1 MCTALLATGW
11 LAVPQPAVA
20 DVQPAALPGCS
31 QAGPTLRYLVVFDEG
46 TPPQSA
52 TSQIAA
58 ACGATAVYYPE
69 IAVAVATSPDPS
81 FVRRIGPNR
90 AYSAAAEAYDVDGG
104 PGTTKKPDETTG
116 HDAAVTT
123 TPSTVPTAN
132 RTDDQWDMTMI
143 KADEAHKIT
152 DGSSRVLVGV
162 LDSGIDP
169 NHPDLA
175 GSLDTA
181 DSAGC
186 VTGVP
191 DTNESAWEP
200 TTSAHGTHVAGTIAG
215 ADNGEGTTGVAP
227 GVRVAS
233 VKVVNDD
240 GYIYPEA
247 AVCGFMWAAARGMTV
262 TNNSYFI
269 DPWAFTCGNI
279 VGQNVIY
286 EAVKR
291 AVDYAA
297 GHGVLNVA
305 AAGNQAVD
313 LTDPGTDN
321 GSPDN
326 VNQTAQKQRSINE
339 DCAELPAGIPGVITV
354 SSVGANDVKAGYSS
368 YGLGAIDISAP
379 GGDQRQRA
387 VDGQSCVL
395 STVPDGYAGSCGTSM
410 AAPHVAGV
418 LALLASTH
426 PKDSPKQL
434 TQLLYGEA
442 EPVPCPAD
450 YDLNGTGVQDAYC
463 TGDSGFNS
471 FYGHG
476 LVDALALAYKTAA
489 GADAAPRDIAAVI
502 DAFRPARTEW
512 PQEPTTAS

>member
-215 ADNGEGTTGVAP
+215 ADNGEGTTGVVPRGAVLGKVTAGACP
-227 GVRVAS
+227 TTGTAGGGNTGTGTMTSVTAGKKVKAGVYTMTCIDAQTNAGTF
-233 VKVVNDD
+233 KVVNPD
-240 GYIYPEA
+240 GEEIGIARVGTAFTSPEINFTIGDSA
-247 AVCGFMWAAARGMTV
+247 DFVAGDSFTV
-262 TNNSYFI
+262 T
-269 DPWAFTCGNI
+269 
-279 VGQNVIY
+279 V
-286 EAVKR
+286 
-291 AVDYAA
+291 
-297 GHGVLNVA
+297 
-305 AAGNQAVD
+305 
-313 LTDPGTDN
+313 
-321 GSPDN
+321 
-326 VNQTAQKQRSINE
+326 
-339 DCAELPAGIPGVITV
+339 PAGQTV
-354 SSVGANDVKAGYSS
+354 QWGSATDSATKAE
-368 YGLGAIDISAP
+368 
-379 GGDQRQRA
+379 
-387 VDGQSCVL
+387 
-395 STVPDGYAGSCGTSM
+395 
-410 AAPHVAGV
+410 V
-418 LALLASTH
+418 LAALLKAQPHAKEYDVSV
-426 PKDSPKQL
+426 PGQ
-434 TQLLYGEA
+434 
-442 EPVPCPAD
+442 PV
-450 YDLNGTGVQDAYC
+450 T
-463 TGDSGFNS
+463 SG
-471 FYGHG
+471 
-476 LVDALALAYKTAA
+476 
-489 GADAAPRDIAAVI
+489 
-502 DAFRPARTEW
+502 
-512 PQEPTTAS
+512 

>member
-1 MCTALLATGW
+1 MPLLRRARAVAVCTALLATGW

-227 GVRVAS
+227 GVRVA
-233 VKVVNDD
+233 VDTTLR
-240 GYIYPEA
+240 
-247 AVCGFMWAAARGMTV
+247 RGCD
-262 TNNSYFI
+262 NRRR
-269 DPWAFTCGNI
+269 AF
-279 VGQNVIY
+279 
-286 EAVKR
+286 EAVR
-291 AVDYAA
+291 
-297 GHGVLNVA
+297 
-305 AAGNQAVD
+305 
-313 LTDPGTDN
+313 
-321 GSPDN
+321 
-326 VNQTAQKQRSINE
+326 
-339 DCAELPAGIPGVITV
+339 
-354 SSVGANDVKAGYSS
+354 
-368 YGLGAIDISAP
+368 
-379 GGDQRQRA
+379 
-387 VDGQSCVL
+387 
-395 STVPDGYAGSCGTSM
+395 AGSRPLT
-410 AAPHVAGV
+410 AASGALAG
-418 LALLASTH
+418 
-426 PKDSPKQL
+426 
-434 TQLLYGEA
+434 A
-442 EPVPCPAD
+442 EPVDLHATDPA
-450 YDLNGTGVQDAYC
+450 
-463 TGDSGFNS
+463 
-471 FYGHG
+471 HR
-476 LVDALALAYKTAA
+476 
-489 GADAAPRDIAAVI
+489 APRAGP
-502 DAFRPARTEW
+502 RPRRARATTLVSGSLSHISGRMTS
-512 PQEPTTAS
+512 PATPPITNSRCHCGTTASATSAVSTAPTW

>member
-247 AVCGFMWAAARGMTV
+247 AVCGFIACFQTCGLIFVTVPPPGEVTRFTRCGSMIVPLSATAAATSAICSGVTISLSWPKARRPGSIRCGSVNGVRRGE
-262 TNNSYFI
+262 Y
-269 DPWAFTCGNI
+269 
-279 VGQNVIY
+279 
-286 EAVKR
+286 
-291 AVDYAA
+291 
-297 GHGVLNVA
+297 
-305 AAGNQAVD
+305 
-313 LTDPGTDN
+313 
-321 GSPDN
+321 SP
-326 VNQTAQKQRSINE
+326 
-339 DCAELPAGIPGVITV
+339 
-354 SSVGANDVKAGYSS
+354 
-368 YGLGAIDISAP
+368 LGATSPEGSSI
-379 GGDQRQRA
+379 GGF
-387 VDGQSCVL
+387 
-395 STVPDGYAGSCGTSM
+395 
-410 AAPHVAGV
+410 
-418 LALLASTH
+418 
-426 PKDSPKQL
+426 
-434 TQLLYGEA
+434 E
-442 EPVPCPAD
+442 
-450 YDLNGTGVQDAYC
+450 
-463 TGDSGFNS
+463 
-471 FYGHG
+471 
-476 LVDALALAYKTAA
+476 
-489 GADAAPRDIAAVI
+489 
-502 DAFRPARTEW
+502 
-512 PQEPTTAS
+512 